1 MTVFEREGERVLR
14 IVHQTKAIRW
24 WIDSQIEH
32 GKTDEQI
39 ATELPAA
46 VAFITG
52 RIGLKELDECARQEN
67 DDRD

>member
-1 MTVFEREGERVLR
+1 MSESGEGERVLR

-24 WIDSQIEH
+24 WIDRQIAH

-39 ATELPAA
+39 AAELPAA

-52 RIGLKELDECARQEN
+52 RVSLADLLSVTRTS
-67 DDRD
+67 